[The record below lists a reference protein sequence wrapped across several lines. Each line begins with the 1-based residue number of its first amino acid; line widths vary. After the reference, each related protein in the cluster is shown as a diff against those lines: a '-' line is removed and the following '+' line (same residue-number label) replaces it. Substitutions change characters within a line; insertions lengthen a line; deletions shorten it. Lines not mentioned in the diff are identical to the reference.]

1 MDNITT
7 TPRAYALRM
16 DDPRKEVTILP
27 KSRNDHVDNHCRE
40 HRLFINQV
48 EYRVAIQDDGRI
60 YMHGIAN
67 RAIKL
72 ELRKDSVLHVPS
84 GWIKNPE
91 QYHKGIS
98 CVHDSCPVHGN
109 GRKKL
114 GKKPINFEPIS
125 PKPRK
130 KLGTTPAESP
140 KPRKKL
146 GTTPAESP
154 KPRKLG
160 KKPINFGA

>member
-27 KSRNDHVDNHCRE
+27 KSINDHVDNHCRE

-60 YMHGIAN
+60 YMYGIAN
-67 RAIKL
+67 RAIRL
-72 ELRKDSVLHVPS
+72 ELREGSVLRVPS

-98 CVHDSCPVHGN
+98 CIHDSCPVHGT
-109 GRKKL
+109 GRTIDFANKPADSPKRKL
-114 GKKPINFEPIS
+114 G
-125 PKPRK
+125 
-130 KLGTTPAESP
+130 TPAESP
-140 KPRKKL
+140 KRLSFRKKL
-146 GTTPAESP
+146 GS
-154 KPRKLG
+154 
-160 KKPINFGA
+160 KPIDFGA